1 LATLKGD
8 GLFLIVASMV
18 MLVLVHFI
26 LWIVLVAFRVPN
38 IPTLLGVMSG
48 LQTQPAALGFAST
61 RTDPTGVN
69 VGYASVYPLATILK
83 IFYAQL
89 LIILFL

>member
-1 LATLKGD
+1 
-8 GLFLIVASMV
+8 
-18 MLVLVHFI
+18 MLLC
-26 LWIVLVAFRVPN
+26 RVPN

-48 LQTQPAALGFAST
+48 LQTQPAALGFASS

-89 LIILFL
+89 LIVLFL